1 MQFDAIV
8 VGSGISGGWVAKE
21 LCERGLKVLMLE
33 RGPDIEHGA
42 DYSHDLAARLR
53 RRDDQVPLDERN
65 LHYPYYEGVA
75 YALFESNRKFWASD
89 YDYPYETAP
98 GKPYRWIRGYHLG
111 GRSLTWWRQSYRW
124 APEDFESNLKDGH
137 GVDWP
142 IRYEDLSPWYDHV
155 EAFAGISGNYDE
167 IPHLPDGDFLPP
179 YPLNCVEEV
188 AKERIEAAFPTRRM
202 VIGRAANLSRVTKA
216 HMDVGRHR
224 CEQRMRCV
232 HGCPL
237 GGYFSSLAATLP
249 AAKATGNLTIVTDM
263 IVQSVEYDPAT
274 GRATGVRAVNRLT
287 KEGHSYEAR
296 IVFLNASAINTAAI
310 LLNST
315 SEAFPRGLANG
326 SDQVGRN
333 LMDHL
338 SCDAVIGRYPG
349 FNDVHD
355 PADRPTGI
363 YIPRYAGTT
372 EHDKPYLR
380 GFGLQG
386 GAGRTRRIEARAL
399 GGSER
404 EDDDG
409 SGKPW
414 TFSLMPFGEILPDP
428 NNRVT
433 LSNTRSDNWG
443 MHVPYIDVAHGK
455 NEYAMMREAARDAA
469 EMLKAAGCVDITP
482 WEVAG
487 EKLKPPGD
495 RIHEMGTAR
504 MGRDPATSVLNGWCQ
519 AHEVPNLFV
528 TDGAAMT
535 SSANMNPSLTYMA
548 LSARA
553 ANRAADLLKEGAL

>member
-8 VGSGISGGWVAKE
+8 VGSGISGGWACKE
-21 LCERGLKVLMLE
+21 LCERGLKVLLLE
-33 RGPDIEHGA
+33 RGPHIEHGS

-53 RRDDQVPLDERN
+53 RRDDQIPADELK
-65 LHYPYYEGVA
+65 LHYPYYDGVS
-75 YALFESNRKFWASD
+75 YALFQSNRKFWASD
-89 YDYPYETAP
+89 HDHPYETAP

-124 APEDFESNLKDGH
+124 APQDFESNLIDGH

-142 IRYEDLSPWYDHV
+142 IRYEDLAPWYDHV
-155 EAFAGISGNYDE
+155 EAFAGVSGEYDG
-167 IPHLPDGDFLPP
+167 IDHLPDGDFLPP
-179 YPLNCVEEV
+179 YPFNCVEEV
-188 AKERIEAAFPTRRM
+188 VKERIEAAFPTRRM

-216 HMDVGRHR
+216 HMDAGRKR

-249 AAKATGNLTIVTDM
+249 AARETGNLTIMTDS
-263 IVQSVEYDPAT
+263 IVQKVDYDPAT
-274 GRATGVRAVNRLT
+274 GRATGVRVADRLT
-287 KEGHSYEAR
+287 KEGRVFTAR
-296 IVFLNASAINTAAI
+296 LIFLNASSINTAAI
-310 LLNST
+310 LLNSASDT
-315 SEAFPRGLANG
+315 MPRGLANG

-333 LMDHL
+333 LMDHV
-338 SCDAVIGRYPG
+338 SCKAIVGRYPG
-349 FNDVHD
+349 FDDVHD

-363 YIPRYAGTT
+363 YIPRYAHTT
-372 EHDKPYLR
+372 ERDKPYLR

-404 EDDDG
+404 EDDEPG
-409 SGKPW
+409 RKPW
-414 TFSLMPFGEILPDP
+414 TISLMPFGEVLPNP

-433 LSNTRSDNWG
+433 LSRARVDAWG
-443 MHVPYIDVAHGK
+443 MPIPIIDAANGP

-482 WEVAG
+482 WEEAG
-487 EKLKPPGD
+487 AVLTPPGD

-504 MGRDPATSVLNGWCQ
+504 MGRDPSTSVLNGWGQ
-519 AHEVPNLFV
+519 AHEVPNLFIS
-528 TDGAAMT
+528 DGAAMT
-535 SSANMNPSLTYMA
+535 SSASMNPSLTYMA
-548 LSARA
+548 LAARA
-553 ANRAADLLKEGAL
+553 AHRAADLAKDGAL